1 VLSGGSTLFEGMAE
15 RMWREMYALAPKEN
29 KVAVLGPPER
39 LYSVWLGGSILASM
53 TSFQRQWIT
62 RQEYEEGGPQIVHRK
77 AF

>member
-1 VLSGGSTLFEGMAE
+1 MYANIVLSGGSTLFEGMAE
-15 RMWREMYALAPKEN
+15 RMWREMYALAPTTN

-62 RQEYEEGGPQIVHRK
+62 R
-77 AF
+77 

>member
-1 VLSGGSTLFEGMAE
+1 MAE